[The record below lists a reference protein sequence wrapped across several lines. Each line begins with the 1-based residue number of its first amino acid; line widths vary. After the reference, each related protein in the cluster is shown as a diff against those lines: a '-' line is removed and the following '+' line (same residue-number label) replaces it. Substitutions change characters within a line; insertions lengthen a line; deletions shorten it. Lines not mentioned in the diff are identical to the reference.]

1 VTQEHDIATADG
13 RTLRVVED
21 GQPDGAP
28 VLVHGGTPNSRLL
41 FEGDIVSARR
51 HGIRLISYDR
61 PGYGGST
68 RRAGRRVG
76 DCAADVRAIADGLGI
91 DRLGVW
97 GVSGGGP
104 HALACAALLG
114 NLVPAVAALASV
126 APWGAEGLD
135 YFAGMGTGNVADT
148 ELLFA
153 NRAAARTKCD
163 RDREE
168 WIAIELPAL
177 MESLAQVLVPVDAAA
192 LDDALGAFLIRA
204 TRSGLAPGADG
215 WWDDSVAYVEPWG
228 FDLAAITT
236 PVLIVHGRQDRF
248 VPVAHG
254 EWLAAHV
261 RGAETI
267 IADNDGHLS
276 IGANHLDRVHAW
288 LRERLG

>member
-1 VTQEHDIATADG
+1 MREHDVATADG

-21 GQPDGAP
+21 GEAGGAP

-41 FEGDIVSARR
+41 YEGDVASARR

-68 RRAGRRVG
+68 RREGRSIG
-76 DCAADVRAIADGLGI
+76 DCAADVRAIADGLGV

-104 HALACAALLG
+104 HALACAALLAD
-114 NLVPAVAALASV
+114 LVPAVAALASV

-135 YFAGMGTGNVADT
+135 YFAGMGEGNVADT
-148 ELLFA
+148 EMLLA
-153 NRAAARTKCD
+153 DRAAARAKCE

-168 WIAIELPAL
+168 WISMELPEL
-177 MESLAQVLVPVDAAA
+177 MDVLAAVLVPADASV
-192 LDDALGAFLIRA
+192 LDDAMGAFLIGA

-228 FDLAAITT
+228 FDLAAIAR

-248 VPVAHG
+248 VPVGHG
-254 EWLAAHV
+254 EWLAARV
-261 RGAETI
+261 PGAEAI
-267 IADNDGHLS
+267 IAEHDGHLS
-276 IGANHLDRVHAW
+276 ITENHLDRVHAW
-288 LRERLG
+288 LRERIG